1 MVEKWENPNLQMD
14 DGTRGTP
21 IFLGNH
27 HMGSV
32 WCWWIGSKHES
43 LSSTISIVIYSL
55 VFSIWRFSKSW
66 AYAFVAG
73 WFSSWKIWKIPW
85 RITEGSTILG
95 NTQMGSF
102 CWFCAFLFFQCDYF
116 KLDMFWIQDAI
127 CFIGLCSTCSA
138 TDIAMVALVVL
149 YSTV

>member
-1 MVEKWENPNLQMD
+1 MGVCLCRWMVQFMENL
-14 DGTRGTP
+14 
-21 IFLGNH
+21 
-27 HMGSV
+27 
-32 WCWWIGSKHES
+32 
-43 LSSTISIVIYSL
+43 
-55 VFSIWRFSKSW
+55 
-66 AYAFVAG
+66 
-73 WFSSWKIWKIPW
+73 KIPW
-85 RITEGSTILG
+85 RITGGSTILG

-149 YSTV
+149 YSTVQLLFVNQCHHCHFNLGAAIICTDIVVFLSQIGQISLSTDIAHRFSVMARLVLSTLHLWCQTS